1 MNTREFRNKF
11 EQEFDNEYK
20 NILRIHKKNQK
31 CMAPLVFPILERE
44 KRIKQGFH
52 LSEVSTPQTI
62 TDILSESL
70 SR

>member
-1 MNTREFRNKF
+1 
-11 EQEFDNEYK
+11 
-20 NILRIHKKNQK
+20 
-31 CMAPLVFPILERE
+31 MAPLVFPILERE